1 MFNFSKSRLDSDLQ
15 NKTTV
20 QHKVLC
26 DWLRTLHTDNVQLK
40 RQLTIL
46 DKRISRLLED
56 DSPPDNIES
65 NFDNNVEKSYDDSS
79 SARGV

>member
-26 DWLRTLHTDNVQLK
+26 DWLRTLHTDNTQIK

-46 DKRISRLLED
+46 DKRIALLLED
-56 DSPPDNIES
+56 ENHADSMEIPDN
-65 NFDNNVEKSYDDSS
+65 DNSRNTEV
-79 SARGV
+79 